1 MALSALRDTPARTTT
16 TRTVKLYTGVKVYQG
31 GLVCIDTTH
40 GYGVPASATTTL
52 VPIGIAT
59 QTVDNTLGA
68 SGALSVGVRSGEI
81 YRLNNGA
88 AGSDFTIADCGSLA
102 YTYDDATVVKSSSGA
117 SIAGVV
123 EDVDSSGV
131 WVRIGSM
138 NDAALTS
145 AATAASTLQTRL
157 ALTTGTYGALM
168 VGLYDTATKYTA
180 TTVEAALAEDA
191 DGRRIAT
198 AATGNTIPAVP
209 VAYLIAVPDGAT
221 GNVDTVLD
229 ATFGKMT
236 ITNVYVLKNTAAGGA
251 SDTIQ
256 LKNGTT
262 NAITN
267 AIDINVAANVRVP
280 TTTIVSTYSTV
291 SAGATLR
298 VTRTKA
304 SAANVGCTV
313 VVEGF
318 RTA

>member
-16 TRTVKLYTGVKVYQG
+16 TRTVKLYKGVKVYQG
-31 GLVCIDTTH
+31 GLVCIDTSH

-59 QTVDNTLGA
+59 QTVDNTLGD

-88 AGSDFTIADCGSLA
+88 AGRDFTIADCGALA
-102 YTYDDATVVKSSSGA
+102 YTYDDATVVKSSAGA

-168 VGLYDTATKYTA
+168 VGLYDTAGKYTA

-191 DGRRIAT
+191 DARRLAVNT
-198 AATGNTIPAVP
+198 ASNTIGSP
-209 VAYLIAVPDGAT
+209 VIMHRIAVPGTAT
-221 GNVDTVLD
+221 GTVSVTLN
-229 ATFGKMT
+229 ATFGKIL
-236 ITNVYVLKNTAAGGA
+236 ITDVHFVKAGTTGGTNDTVKLTNGSHDITDAMALNSKAAGDIVRATSISATYGTVAAGGTLVADYTNTTA
-251 SDTIQ
+251 SCE
-256 LKNGTT
+256 GTLY
-262 NAITN
+262 IT
-267 AIDINVAANVRVP
+267 
-280 TTTIVSTYSTV
+280 
-291 SAGATLR
+291 GLR
-298 VTRTKA
+298 V
-304 SAANVGCTV
+304 S
-313 VVEGF
+313 
-318 RTA
+318 

>member
-16 TRTVKLYTGVKVYQG
+16 TRTVKLYTGVKIYQG
-31 GLVCIDTTH
+31 AMVCVNTAH

-68 SGALSVGVRSGEI
+68 SGALSVAVKSGEI

-102 YTYDDATVVKSSSGA
+102 YTYDDATVVKSSAGA

-168 VGLYDTATKYTA
+168 VGLYDTATKYAA

-191 DGRRIAT
+191 DARRLAVNT
-198 AATGNTIPAVP
+198 TSNTIGSAVIMHR
-209 VAYLIAVPDGAT
+209 IAVPGTAT
-221 GNVDTVLD
+221 GTVSVTLD
-229 ATFGKMT
+229 ATFGKIL
-236 ITNVYVLKNTAAGGA
+236 ITDVHFRKAGTTGGTSDTVKLTDGTNDITDALALSSKAAGAIVRATSISATYGTVAAGGTLVANYTNTTA
-251 SDTIQ
+251 SCE
-256 LKNGTT
+256 GTLY
-262 NAITN
+262 IT
-267 AIDINVAANVRVP
+267 
-280 TTTIVSTYSTV
+280 
-291 SAGATLR
+291 GLR
-298 VTRTKA
+298 V
-304 SAANVGCTV
+304 S
-313 VVEGF
+313 
-318 RTA
+318 